1 MVMDFGVSRD
11 CELVGMER
19 SQIGSVCV
27 CVWRGVCVLLHP
39 AFLCLESSSLHFACL
54 VLSPHANLGLNV
66 TFLEEPPLLLALSC
80 SFRGVQT
87 TA

>member
-27 CVWRGVCVLLHP
+27 CVWRGGAGGV
-39 AFLCLESSSLHFACL
+39 
-54 VLSPHANLGLNV
+54 G
-66 TFLEEPPLLLALSC
+66 
-80 SFRGVQT
+80 RGGWNN
-87 TA
+87 